1 MTPSGDVPVVDAVR
15 LPSLVNELPYRLYPA
30 YGLRTDEQPAPDDG
44 LAPVSPP
51 ASETSW
57 RTGARS
63 LAYALQWWLF
73 AAFAVFMWWRIL
85 SDRLRSAPEREAT
98 ATTP

>member
-1 MTPSGDVPVVDAVR
+1 
-15 LPSLVNELPYRLYPA
+15 
-30 YGLRTDEQPAPDDG
+30 LRTDEQPAPDDG